1 MAADHLHDRLDRF
14 KSLIADTP
22 ATEAPSRYARLAEAM
37 RGQLVRD
44 EAGSYCLVKTLYP
57 FGHFFGREE
66 LEETDGSRTY
76 PRAAFSAGHEHG
88 TVAGTSMLFLDT
100 ETTGLG
106 GAGVVPFLIGCGS
119 LTEEGFEVRQYL
131 LPDYPDEAAMLERIM
146 QEVTDRPVIVSYNG
160 TAFDMSLLRDRMI
173 VNRVAREIKTEGHLD
188 LLHSTRRLFKR
199 RLGDCSLTN
208 IERELFYFHRF
219 DDIPGYL
226 IPSVYFEWLSE
237 ENLDL
242 MPSVLEHNRLD
253 ILALYFLVEKIA
265 SAFESEG
272 ETLRETEDVYSLSRV
287 FDRRKDNKRVLELC
301 RKINDS
307 ADGELSNEILLF
319 HSFALKRAGQ
329 WEQALAIWEKLS
341 DCDSREGYLANLELA
356 KFFEHKDKDHQ
367 RAFRYASRARKFCP
381 DLESHRR
388 LLEKRLS
395 RLQTRL
401 NS

>member
-1 MAADHLHDRLDRF
+1 
-14 KSLIADTP
+14 
-22 ATEAPSRYARLAEAM
+22 
-37 RGQLVRD
+37 VRD
-44 EAGSYCLVKTLYP
+44 ASGTYCLIRTLYP

-88 TVAGTSMLFLDT
+88 EVAGSSLLFLDT

-106 GAGVVPFLIGCGS
+106 GAGVVPFLVGCGS
-119 LTEEGFEVRQYL
+119 LTSEGFEVRQYL

-146 QEVTDRPVIVSYNG
+146 EEITDRPVIVSYNG

-208 IERELFYFHRF
+208 IEREIFDFHRY

-226 IPSVYFEWLSE
+226 IPSVYFAWLSE
-237 ENLDL
+237 ESLDL

-265 SAFESEG
+265 RAFESEG
-272 ETLRETEDVYSLSRV
+272 ETLQEAEDVYSLSRV
-287 FDRRKDNKRVLELC
+287 FDRRKDNDRVLDLC
-301 RKINDS
+301 RKLKDN
-307 ADGELSNEILLF
+307 ADGELSEEILLF
-319 HSFALKRAGQ
+319 HSFALKRAGE
-329 WEQALAIWEKLS
+329 WGQACAIWEKLS
-341 DCDSREGYLANLELA
+341 DCDSREGYHANIELA
-356 KFFEHKDKDHQ
+356 KFFEHRGKDAQTALH
-367 RAFRYASRARKFCP
+367 YATRARKICP
-381 DLESHRR
+381 NLETHRELLDRR
-388 LLEKRLS
+388 LR
-395 RLQTRL
+395 RLQIRL